1 MIEIANTIQDVRE
14 KMENGTYDM
23 TVNGECSQ
31 CGSCCTNFLPM
42 TRKEIR
48 EIRRYVK
55 KHGVKEYRRNFP
67 VSGLLEDLTCP
78 FMDDSKKKEKCRI
91 YPVRPEI
98 CRQFICCPE
107 KRKPF
112 KGNVSGRAVVDVRRE
127 FFNENH

>member
-42 TRKEIR
+42 TRKEIL

-55 KHGVKEYRRNFP
+55 KHDVKEYRRNFL
-67 VSGLLEDLTCP
+67 VSGMLEDLTCP

-112 KGNVSGRAVVDVRRE
+112 KGNVSGRAVVDVGRE

>member
-48 EIRRYVK
+48 EIRRYIK
-55 KHGVKEYRRNFP
+55 KHGVKEYRINFP
-67 VSGLLEDLTCP
+67 DSGLL
-78 FMDDSKKKEKCRI
+78 
-91 YPVRPEI
+91 
-98 CRQFICCPE
+98 
-107 KRKPF
+107 
-112 KGNVSGRAVVDVRRE
+112 
-127 FFNENH
+127 